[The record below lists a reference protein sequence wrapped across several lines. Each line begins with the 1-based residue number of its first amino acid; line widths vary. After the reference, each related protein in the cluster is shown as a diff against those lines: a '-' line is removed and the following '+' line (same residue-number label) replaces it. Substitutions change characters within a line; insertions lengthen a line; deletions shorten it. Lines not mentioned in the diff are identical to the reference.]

1 MQRTYDTTWHFRV
14 STALKTAVQEYADQ
28 EDLSCASAVKNLVK
42 AALREQGM
50 WPRRPA
56 DPQANVSAV

>member
-1 MQRTYDTTWHFRV
+1 MQRSYETTWHFRV
-14 STALKTAVQEYADQ
+14 STALKAAVQEYADQ

-42 AALREQGM
+42 AALREHGM

-56 DPQANVSAV
+56 EPQASVPTV